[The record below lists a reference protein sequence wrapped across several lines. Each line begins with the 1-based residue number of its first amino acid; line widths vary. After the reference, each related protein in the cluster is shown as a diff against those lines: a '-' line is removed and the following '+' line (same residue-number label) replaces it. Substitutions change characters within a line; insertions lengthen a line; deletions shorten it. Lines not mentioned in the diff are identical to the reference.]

1 MDRTAT
7 LTSLLRE
14 RVIGIVRLA
23 EAARVL
29 PVLQAIHAGGV
40 KCVEVSLTT
49 PDALDAIREARKRL
63 PDAIIGAGTVCTPES
78 AEAAIRAGASFLV
91 TPVTVPELV
100 QLAHSLDVPIAMGAF
115 TPTEIYTAHAAG
127 ADLIKLFPASS
138 LTPGFVRSVLAPF
151 PDLRLVPTGGVGADN
166 AREWLAAGA
175 VGLGVGGGLT
185 RAAAVAEGKYE
196 ELTDYARRLMASVN
210 PTPEST
216 AK

>member
-7 LTSLLRE
+7 LATLLRE
-14 RVIGIVRLA
+14 RVIGIVRLN
-23 EAARVL
+23 ESERVL

-49 PDALDAIREARKRL
+49 PDALGAIRAARDRL

-78 AEAAIRAGASFLV
+78 AEAAVRAGASFLV

-100 QLAHSLDVPIAMGAF
+100 RLAHSLDVPIAMGAF
-115 TPTEIYTAHAAG
+115 TPTEIHTADAAG

-138 LTPGFVRSVLAPF
+138 LTPGFVRAVLAPF
-151 PDLRLVPTGGVGADN
+151 PALRLVPTGGVGAEN
-166 AREWLAAGA
+166 AREWLSAGA
-175 VGLGVGGGLT
+175 VALGVGGGLT

-196 ELTDYARRLMASVN
+196 ELTEYARRLMASVH
-210 PTPEST
+210 PTPANA